1 MQGQHSVWSGL
12 LPSNQNTQTGQKN
25 WGVINSQFNLVP
37 DFQIKGTGSLDSK
50 EFVDLHNY

>member
-12 LPSNQNTQTGQKN
+12 SPSNQNTQTGQKN